1 MAGQVEMAA
10 GLALVFSSF
19 ELMPPTAGGTA
30 LCTALSGGGC
40 LPLGGAVLVV
50 ETAGVL
56 AGTGIAA
63 HGGAMLIRNAGNPVS
78 RPEDPTLRYGSN
90 TGNTTRNAQILRQNM
105 EKAGVHAP
113 PRYEAHHIVPSTSQ
127 NDAARQARDILEQW
141 GIDINNADN
150 GIFLPKS
157 IHNGLANDHKY
168 MNAVLEDLRQAT
180 SRDDAAR
187 ILQDIG
193 QQLLDGTYPRSGR

>member
-1 MAGQVEMAA
+1 
-10 GLALVFSSF
+10 
-19 ELMPPTAGGTA
+19 
-30 LCTALSGGGC
+30 
-40 LPLGGAVLVV
+40 
-50 ETAGVL
+50 
-56 AGTGIAA
+56 
-63 HGGAMLIRNAGNPVS
+63 MLIRNAGNPVS
-78 RPEDPTLRYGSN
+78 GPAADPTLRYGSN
-90 TGNTTRNAQILRQNM
+90 TGNTTRNAQILRENM
-105 EKAGVHAP
+105 KDAGIEASSG
-113 PRYEAHHIVPSTSQ
+113 YEAHHIVPSTSQ

-168 MNAVLEDLRQAT
+168 MNAVLEDLQQAT
-180 SRDDAAR
+180 SRDDTIR